1 MKNYLDMLST
11 ILETGF
17 SERNN
22 IPEGSEAASCRTGEF
37 TKKLFKYD
45 LSYDLS
51 TGKLP
56 MVTAKKQPWKATV
69 AELLWCMN
77 GERHLSG
84 LIRRGCTF
92 WNKWPYQRLVHM
104 IKALNQQ
111 APGESEEEYMVR
123 LEASIPTEETFGEA
137 MKMLID
143 DPYKL
148 PDHKRHLLIQ
158 ADDMGPLYGYQW
170 RHWTNYTFATTV
182 GNKGKLASTSEDAE
196 AAEIARVKAILTMAA
211 NFDKDNLTSADAQ
224 RLKKLWSGDLTEL
237 DRSTDIYQEG
247 KGIDQLAEVVEK
259 IKNKPND
266 RRMIVSSWNVSD
278 LDEMILPPCHACHIN
293 HYVRGEYL
301 DVHMVQRSC
310 DAPIGVPV
318 NITFY
323 SLYTIILAQITGKK
337 PGMLHWT
344 GENVHIYENQIDA
357 VQEMIT
363 REPYELPTVEI
374 RAKLSSLEDI
384 KDLKVEDFVL
394 KDYKHHPKLVIPVS
408 V

>member
-56 MVTAKKQPWKATV
+56 MVTAKKQHWKSTV

-104 IKALNQQ
+104 IKALKPQSS
-111 APGESEEEYMVR
+111 GESDEEYMTR
-123 LEASIPTEETFGEA
+123 LEANTPTEEKFGEA

-143 DPYKL
+143 NPAKL
-148 PDHKRHLLIQ
+148 PNHIYQLLTQ
-158 ADDMGPLYGYQW
+158 VDDMGPLYGYQW
-170 RHWTNYTFATTV
+170 RNWTNKTFATQI
-182 GNKGKLASTSEDAE
+182 GKHPH
-196 AAEIARVKAILTMAA
+196 
-211 NFDKDNLTSADAQ
+211 FY
-224 RLKKLWSGDLTEL
+224 
-237 DRSTDIYQEG
+237 DIYQDG
-247 KGIDQLAEVVEK
+247 KGIDQLAEVVDK

-278 LDEMILPPCHACHIN
+278 LGEMTLPPCHACHIN
-293 HYVRGEYL
+293 HYVRGDYL

-357 VQEMIT
+357 VKEMIT

-374 RAKLSSLEDI
+374 QAKLSSLEDI
-384 KDLKVEDFVL
+384 KDLKVENFVL